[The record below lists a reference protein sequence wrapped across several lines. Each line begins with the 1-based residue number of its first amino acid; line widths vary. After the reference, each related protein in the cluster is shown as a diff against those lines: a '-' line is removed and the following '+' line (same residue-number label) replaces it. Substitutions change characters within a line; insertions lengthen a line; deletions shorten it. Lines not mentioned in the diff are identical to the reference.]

1 MPLMEHKKREYFNL
15 PNYLTMGRIAL
26 VPVLMVLLAQI
37 GPEHSERYNFTMGL
51 VTAGVFILAALSDL
65 VDGYYARKHQINS
78 LFGKYFDP
86 LADKLMILAAMIMLI
101 PLGRIPAW
109 VVVLFLGREITI
121 TALRGIASAEELEI
135 PADQW
140 GKKKTL
146 LQTIAVAA
154 LIIYYPL
161 FGIKAYAFGI
171 IMLYLALLMALF
183 SGANYIYR
191 FSQAIRHRYPAE

>member
-1 MPLMEHKKREYFNL
+1 MGLSEHKRREYFNL

-26 VPVLMVLLAQI
+26 VPVVMVLLMQMRP
-37 GPEHSERYNFTMGL
+37 GEGREQGL
-51 VTAGVFILAALSDL
+51 TLGLITATVFIIAAVSDL

-121 TALRGIASAEELEI
+121 TALRGIASAEDLEI
-135 PADQW
+135 PADSW
-140 GKKKTL
+140 GKKKTVF
-146 LQTIAVAA
+146 QSIAVGA

-161 FGIKAYAFGI
+161 LGINIKAFGEI
-171 IMLYLALLMALF
+171 FLYLALAMALF
-183 SGANYIYR
+183 SGFRYCYR
-191 FSQAIRHRYPAE
+191 FSEAIKNRYSV